1 MPSLRFRSMA
11 TATNAPSSALHGD
24 EVLEPPSSHSALATA
39 KCDKERKK
47 KVPNLSSLKRKIV
60 KRRRSSKAQDH
71 SKSIRELIGTWN
83 PLDVY
88 SLVEEYDALSALKEL
103 TIQTDLARPCTCS
116 LKADLLDLFDY
127 KFCSDVDLVFQNN
140 VFPAHRAI
148 LSVRCPYFR
157 DLFARHPPSR
167 THGPIPVQLGMPGVT
182 VDAFAALLRYLY
194 TGEFNTLD
202 SKLDSL
208 DKLIQLGERFG
219 TPNALEHDFR
229 RLLETEELSDAVL
242 VFTSDLDPSDATGT
256 EASAVSSRGS
266 TLRCH
271 KAILSARS
279 PFFRSMLR
287 RRHRSGDV
295 EDPTATPHL
304 TCNERTLPIT
314 SRIVLDE
321 SVIPKKYAQ
330 VLLYALYQD
339 VVELSLVLPDSPS
352 VGSLGEAQAM
362 ASGKPPVSRVEQAME
377 LYQIAQFLE
386 LTSMA
391 QGRCNVIVFH
401 IRLRCNHSS

>member
-1 MPSLRFRSMA
+1 MGSTPSAVEEENQDQLGHLGSSPRQRPHS
-11 TATNAPSSALHGD
+11 TAVPPTLHGD
-24 EVLEPPSSHSALATA
+24 EVLEPPSSQNALAAA

-60 KRRRSSKAQDH
+60 KRRRSTKALDH
-71 SKSIRELIGTWN
+71 AKAIRELIGTWN

-116 LKADLLDLFDY
+116 LKSDLFDLFEY
-127 KFCSDVDLVFQNN
+127 KFCSDVELLFDGT

-148 LSVRCPYFR
+148 LSLRCPYFR
-157 DLFARHPPSR
+157 ELFIRNPICR
-167 THGPIPVQLGMPGVT
+167 TRAPIPVKLGMHGVSVGT
-182 VDAFAALLRYLY
+182 FAALLRYLY
-194 TGEFNTLD
+194 TGEFNTQD
-202 SKLDSL
+202 SSLDSL
-208 DKLIQLGERFG
+208 DTLIKLGEKFG
-219 TPNALEHDFR
+219 TPNGLEHDFR

-242 VFTSDLDPSDATGT
+242 VFTSDLDPGDSDFM
-256 EASAVSSRGS
+256 ESSAHCRGS
-266 TLRCH
+266 ALRCH

-287 RRHRSGDV
+287 RRHRSGD
-295 EDPTATPHL
+295 ETS
-304 TCNERTLPIT
+304 ERTLPVT

-330 VLLYALYQD
+330 VLLYAIYQD

-362 ASGKPPVSRVEQAME
+362 ASGKPPMSRVEQAME

-391 QGRCNVIVFH
+391 QGKD
-401 IRLRCNHSS
+401 